1 MLLACCLL
9 AIGSS
14 RSQMPTTPAGPSK
27 PAVGVMTVDT
37 TKLSAS
43 LITITPGQDSYS
55 LYGHTA
61 VRIRDERGQMD
72 YVFNYGAFSMEDDNF
87 LWNFALGETDYTLAV
102 ERMVDVVMWYT
113 MEGRMIIEQKLNMT
127 PEEVRYLY
135 ECMRENAATPGW
147 TYRYTF
153 LDDNCATRPVALLR
167 ESLSG
172 ELVWKKEFE
181 PTTYRQLINSHL
193 LPRHVWSSF
202 GQDMLMGAGIDTIIS
217 QEAHTGFPMDLFSM
231 IASAEVVGKDGS
243 RRQLVVATDTINA
256 SGPSAEAG
264 GTEDVGIIDSITSP
278 TAVAILF
285 LLLTVFVSMRRFRG
299 KERAVRIYDA
309 LVIMSITFVGLLL
322 WFEFLFSSLPA
333 VDSNVL
339 TLLFHPLALLWL
351 PLRYVRRSW
360 GGRPAFFA
368 RLQPV
373 MIALFVVAWSV
384 VGQFV
389 PVPVL
394 IVALSLLIRSTAE
407 IFYQR
412 KKL

>member
-14 RSQMPTTPAGPSK
+14 RSQVPMMPVGSTK
-27 PAVGVMTVDT
+27 PAKGVITVDSM
-37 TKLSAS
+37 KLSAS
-43 LITITPGQDSYS
+43 LLTITPGQDSYS

-61 VRIRDERGQMD
+61 VRIRDERGLID

-87 LWNFALGETDYTLAV
+87 LWKFALGETDYTLAV
-102 ERMVDVVMWYT
+102 ERMMDVVMWYS
-113 MEGRMIIEQKLNMT
+113 MEERMIIEQKLNMT
-127 PEEVRYLY
+127 PGEVRYLF
-135 ECMRENAATPGW
+135 ENMRENATTPGW

-181 PTTYRQLINSHL
+181 PTTYRKLINSHL
-193 LPRHVWSSF
+193 LPRHAWSSL

-217 QEAHTGFPMDLFSM
+217 QEAHTGFPMELFSM
-231 IASAEVVGKDGS
+231 IASAEVVGADGS
-243 RRQLVVATDTINA
+243 RRKLVLTTDTINA
-256 SGPSAEAG
+256 SEPPAE
-264 GTEDVGIIDSITSP
+264 TEAAEEVSISDSLTSP
-278 TAVAILF
+278 TVVAILF
-285 LLLTVFVSMRRFRG
+285 LLLTTFVSMRRFQG
-299 KERAVRIYDA
+299 KDKAVRIYDA
-309 LVIMSITFVGLLL
+309 LVITGITIVGLLL

-333 VDSNVL
+333 VDSNAL
-339 TLLFHPLALLWL
+339 TLLFHPLALVWL
-351 PLRYVRRSW
+351 PLRYVNRSW
-360 GGRPAFFA
+360 GSRSAFFA
-368 RLQPV
+368 RLQPM
-373 MIALFVVAWSV
+373 MIALFVVAWSI

-407 IFYQR
+407 IFYRR
-412 KKL
+412 KQ